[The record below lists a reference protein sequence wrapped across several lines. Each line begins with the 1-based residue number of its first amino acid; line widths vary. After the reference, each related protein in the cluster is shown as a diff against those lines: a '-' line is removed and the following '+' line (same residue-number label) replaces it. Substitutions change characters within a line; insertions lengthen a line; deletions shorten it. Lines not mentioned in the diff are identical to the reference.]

1 MQKNPINS
9 YINKV
14 TKNMGSK
21 QQKEVFKELK
31 THILDSADELA
42 AEKNVKVDE
51 IIITEVINRMGP
63 AEKLAEMYPEEKT
76 FKDKI
81 NNTIKGLAKFTLTFV
96 IMASIIWIALWLYF
110 RDVQFNTT
118 GFIVTFII
126 YIILLIL
133 HPISHMKMPSKM
145 FNKRD

>member
-42 AEKNVKVDE
+42 AEKKC
-51 IIITEVINRMGP
+51 
-63 AEKLAEMYPEEKT
+63 K
-76 FKDKI
+76 
-81 NNTIKGLAKFTLTFV
+81 
-96 IMASIIWIALWLYF
+96 S
-110 RDVQFNTT
+110 
-118 GFIVTFII
+118 
-126 YIILLIL
+126 
-133 HPISHMKMPSKM
+133 
-145 FNKRD
+145 